1 MNNYK
6 QEIIDFINDNK
17 LNDVFTVENKFMNDY
32 KVNLYVYLRV
42 STEKQEF
49 GRQLLELHEWAKKK
63 NTFICIDYIFCDK
76 YTGKTLKRQA
86 YQELKENIKENDY
99 ILVTEVSRLGRNWDD
114 IKKEWYKLKADN
126 INLLVMDYDLL
137 SANLPNEQ
145 AMIMNVD
152 KKYMQESIFNGILYA
167 SCKKIEEVSIS
178 TKNGLKKA
186 RLQGKI
192 VGKPKGIYNTKEN
205 FIKTL
210 DYMITNQVGQDKATM
225 WTRYPVKSFKND
237 LKKCYNKYNTKDY
250 KEILN
255 KVRKD
260 DAKWEQFY

>member
-1 MNNYK
+1 MNSYK

-186 RLQGKI
+186 RLQGKV

-237 LKKCYNKYNTKDY
+237 LKKCYIKYNTKDY